1 VPRRTIEC
9 DELLKK
15 YDLLKPDRI
24 FNVGLD
30 LLQLENDLFSLEL
43 PQDFSHYILR
53 DDDLY
58 KVYVQNSV
66 NRLESVF
73 GSIKYKYGI
82 G

>member
-9 DELLKK
+9 DDLLKK

-24 FNVGLD
+24 FHVSLD

-43 PQDFSHYILR
+43 PNNYSHYILR

-58 KVYVQNSV
+58 KVYV
-66 NRLESVF
+66 
-73 GSIKYKYGI
+73 
-82 G
+82 